1 VAPQS
6 QPQAYA
12 ASQSQPQAYA
22 ASQSQPQAYAAS
34 QSQPQAYAAPQ
45 AQAQAYAAPQPQVQA
60 APQGQF
66 GQLAVTACRLCG
78 SVPAAPAKFRGHQ
91 GFIVMMRFLSL
102 DGPFCRDCG
111 LATFRTMTS
120 RTLVQGWYGYASFI
134 ITPIT
139 VLMNLV
145 RRGKVASLPAPQP
158 NPYGPSRPPMEP
170 GPRLLQRPMTIIGLG
185 IPFALIILLV
195 TLISLSS

>member
-1 VAPQS
+1 VSYPQQPPLPPAQAQPAPAYAPQ
-6 QPQAYA
+6 QPYPGQ
-12 ASQSQPQAYA
+12 QPWGQ
-22 ASQSQPQAYAAS
+22 QP
-34 QSQPQAYAAPQ
+34 YAAPQ
-45 AQAQAYAAPQPQVQA
+45 AQPYA

-66 GQLAVTACRLCG
+66 GQVAVTACRLCG

-91 GFIVMMRFLSL
+91 GFIVMMRFLSQ

-111 LATFRTMTS
+111 LATFRAMTS

-139 VLMNLV
+139 VLMNIA

-158 NPYGPSRPPMEP
+158 NPYGPSRAPMEP